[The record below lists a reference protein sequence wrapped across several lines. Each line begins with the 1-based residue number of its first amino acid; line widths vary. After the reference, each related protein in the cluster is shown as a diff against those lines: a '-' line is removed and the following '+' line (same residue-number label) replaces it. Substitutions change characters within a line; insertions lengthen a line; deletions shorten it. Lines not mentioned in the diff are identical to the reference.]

1 LGLHRAELPPPAPAV
16 SIPAECRVEPVTPE
30 AVEEPQLPALPA
42 ASTPNYLA
50 ARTQR
55 AERAGLYFQQ
65 RSQAIQFAFDTN
77 IAAQRACKNGLDGQ

>member
-1 LGLHRAELPPPAPAV
+1 VVQIA
-16 SIPAECRVEPVTPE
+16 IPAECRVEPVTPE
-30 AVEEPQLPALPA
+30 AVEEPQLPALPS

-77 IAAQRACKNGLDGQ
+77 IAAQRACKNGLEGQ